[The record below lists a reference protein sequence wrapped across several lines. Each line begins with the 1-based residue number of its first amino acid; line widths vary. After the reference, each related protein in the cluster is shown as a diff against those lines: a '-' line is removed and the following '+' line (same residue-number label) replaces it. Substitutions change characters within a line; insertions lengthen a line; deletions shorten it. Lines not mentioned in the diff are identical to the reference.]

1 MLSIIEIFTLFRF
14 DTTKMRRFQARK
26 RWYKA
31 ITKVT
36 TDHCDQ
42 VVSSVSHTNQ
52 SQVVLLVKVK
62 DQLVLPSLIQVEQ
75 VHY

>member
-1 MLSIIEIFTLFRF
+1 
-14 DTTKMRRFQARK
+14 MRRFQARK

-31 ITKVT
+31 ITKVGILSIT
-36 TDHCDQ
+36 PEHCDQ
-42 VVSSVSHTNQ
+42 VVSISHTNQ

>member
-1 MLSIIEIFTLFRF
+1 
-14 DTTKMRRFQARK
+14 MRRFQARK

-31 ITKVT
+31 ITKVGIISIT
-36 TDHCDQ
+36 PDHCE
-42 VVSSVSHTNQ
+42 VVSRVSHTNY

>member
-1 MLSIIEIFTLFRF
+1 MT
-14 DTTKMRRFQARK
+14 
-26 RWYKA
+26 RWL
-31 ITKVT
+31 IV
-36 TDHCDQ
+36 DPIL
-42 VVSSVSHTNQ
+42 HTNQ

>member
-1 MLSIIEIFTLFRF
+1 MPFKSDALVWVSYSFTPN
-14 DTTKMRRFQARK
+14 Q
-26 RWYKA
+26 
-31 ITKVT
+31 
-36 TDHCDQ
+36 CDQ
-42 VVSSVSHTNQ
+42 VVSISHTNQ